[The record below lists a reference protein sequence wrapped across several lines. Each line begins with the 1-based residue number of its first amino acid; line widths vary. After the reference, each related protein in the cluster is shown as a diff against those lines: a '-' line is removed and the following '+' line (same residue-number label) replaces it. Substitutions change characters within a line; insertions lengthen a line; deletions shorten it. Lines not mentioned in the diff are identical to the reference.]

1 MEQQTLYICI
11 IMHLG
16 THVPQLRS
24 PAPQQLAPLISIS
37 GTKETRSDYTEERKK
52 IPEIWIIILNFLKY
66 FNFTLMCFPREKC
79 APLPTLLLIHL
90 LPLCLPLLLIHL
102 HPPPPPPSFPWNI
115 WKKIPNLY
123 FQLFLKVWNF
133 NYSNQLRDSLPLS
146 PLPHAVVYNKRCYFG
161 ILFWI
166 ATWALLN
173 YF

>member
-1 MEQQTLYICI
+1 MEQQTLYIYI

-79 APLPTLLLIHL
+79 APLSTLLLIHL

-102 HPPPPPPSFPWNI
+102 HPPPSPETSERRYLTCISNSFSRYGISIILTNLEIASPSPP
-115 WKKIPNLY
+115 Y
-123 FQLFLKVWNF
+123 RTRLFITNDVTLVF
-133 NYSNQLRDSLPLS
+133 YSE
-146 PLPHAVVYNKRCYFG
+146 
-161 ILFWI
+161 
-166 ATWALLN
+166 
-173 YF
+173 